1 MKKTRK
7 VIKDTDTSD
16 LKGIKFTIEDL
27 EFANRPVEYEYV
39 PILMNERNGQENV
52 AKTLKEKSISQ
63 STHNRK
69 NMERHELKDILEKEK
84 KALENYCSGR
94 NFNTSGRKK
103 AKKEDTVCSY

>member
-7 VIKDTDTSD
+7 VIKDADTSD

-27 EFANRPVEYEYV
+27 DFTNRPVEYEYV
-39 PILMNERNGQENV
+39 PVLMNERNGQENV

-69 NMERHELKDILEKEK
+69 NMARHELKDILAAEE
-84 KALENYCSGR
+84 KALKNYCERRISSER
-94 NFNTSGRKK
+94 RK
-103 AKKEDTVCSY
+103 AKREDTIWSY